1 MLTFLFGYRCYL
13 GKTLLLDI
21 NNGEPISIPDA
32 DPIMKAFPKIL
43 DNIDINEDVMQ
54 YLF

>member
-1 MLTFLFGYRCYL
+1 M
-13 GKTLLLDI
+13 LLDI